1 MSGHSKWAQIKHKKA
16 STDAK
21 KSAVFSKLT
30 AFITIAAKEKGG
42 DISSNPKLRMAIE
55 KAKSF
60 NMPAENIE
68 RAIKKGTGELE
79 GQILEELFIEAYAEN
94 GKPLLI
100 TAVTDNK
107 NRTIS
112 EIKHI
117 LSNFEGKMANSGSVK
132 WMFEEKGQIILE
144 KQKISDESELTLI
157 ESGAEDFKE
166 ENETTI
172 IICKP
177 ENLEKLKEAILK
189 SGYKI
194 SESLVTFLPKNPE
207 TIPEEEKNH
216 LIKLFEALDDQQDV
230 AEIYSTITF

>member
-1 MSGHSKWAQIKHKKA
+1 
-16 STDAK
+16 
-21 KSAVFSKLT
+21 
-30 AFITIAAKEKGG
+30 
-42 DISSNPKLRMAIE
+42 
-55 KAKSF
+55 
-60 NMPAENIE
+60 MPADNIE

-79 GQILEELFIEAYAEN
+79 GLVLEELFIEAYAAN

-100 TAVTDNK
+100 TAITDNK

-117 LSNFEGKMANSGSVK
+117 LGSFEGKMANSGSVK
-132 WMFEEKGQIILE
+132 WLFEEKGQIILE
-144 KQKISDESELTLI
+144 GQKINDELELALI

-166 ENETTI
+166 EGETSI

-177 ENLEKLKEAILK
+177 ENLEKLKEIIIK

-194 SESLVTFLPKNPE
+194 SESSVAFLPKNQE
-207 TIPEEEKNH
+207 VVSEAEREH
-216 LIKLFEALDDQQDV
+216 LEKLFEALDDQQDV

>member
-1 MSGHSKWAQIKHKKA
+1 MSGHSKWSQIKNKKA

-21 KSAVFSKLT
+21 RSAVFSKLT
-30 AFITIAAKEKGG
+30 AFITVAAREKGG
-42 DISSNPKLRMAIE
+42 DMNSNPKLRMAVE

-60 NMPAENIE
+60 NMPADNIE

-79 GQILEELFIEAYAEN
+79 GLVLEELFIEAYAAN

-100 TAVTDNK
+100 TAITDNK

-117 LSNFEGKMANSGSVK
+117 LNSFEGKMANSGSVK
-132 WMFEEKGQIILE
+132 WLFEEKGQIILE
-144 KQKISDESELTLI
+144 EQKINDELELSLI

-166 ENETTI
+166 EGETSI

-177 ENLEKLKEAILK
+177 ENLEKLKEIIIK

-194 SESLVTFLPKNPE
+194 SESSVAFLPKNPE
-207 TIPEEEKNH
+207 VVAEAEREH
-216 LIKLFEALDDQQDV
+216 LEKLFEALDDQQDV

>member
-1 MSGHSKWAQIKHKKA
+1 MSGHSKWSQIKNKKA

-21 KSAVFSKLT
+21 RSAVFSKLT
-30 AFITIAAKEKGG
+30 AFITVAAREKGG
-42 DISSNPKLRMAIE
+42 DISSNPKLRMAVE

-79 GQILEELFIEAYAEN
+79 GLILEELFIEAYAAN

-100 TAVTDNK
+100 TAITDNK

-117 LSNFEGKMANSGSVK
+117 LNSFEGKMANSGSVK
-132 WMFEEKGQIILE
+132 WLFEEKGQIILE
-144 KQKISDESELTLI
+144 EQKISDELELALI

-166 ENETTI
+166 DGKTSI
-172 IICKP
+172 VICKP
-177 ENLEKLKEAILK
+177 ENLEKLKEIILK

-194 SESLVTFLPKNPE
+194 PESSVSFIPKNPE
-207 TIPEEEKNH
+207 VAAEAEREH
-216 LIKLFEALDDQQDV
+216 LEKLFEALDDQQDV

>member
-1 MSGHSKWAQIKHKKA
+1 MSGHSKWSQIKNKKA

-21 KSAVFSKLT
+21 RSAVFSKLT
-30 AFITIAAKEKGG
+30 AFITVAAREKGG
-42 DISSNPKLRMAIE
+42 DITSNPKLRMAVE

-60 NMPAENIE
+60 NMPADNIE

-79 GQILEELFIEAYAEN
+79 GLVLEELFIEAYAAN

-100 TAVTDNK
+100 TAITDNK

-117 LSNFEGKMANSGSVK
+117 LGGFEGKMANSGSVK
-132 WMFEEKGQIILE
+132 WLFEEKGQIILE
-144 KQKISDESELTLI
+144 EQKISDELELTLI

-166 ENETTI
+166 ENETAV

-177 ENLEKLKEAILK
+177 ENLEKLKELILK
-189 SGYKI
+189 SNNKI
-194 SESLVTFLPKNPE
+194 SESSVTFLPKNPE
-207 TIPEEEKNH
+207 VITEGEKEH
-216 LIKLFEALDDQQDV
+216 LEKLFEALDNQQDV

>member
-30 AFITIAAKEKGG
+30 ALITVAAREGGG
-42 DISSNPKLRMAIE
+42 DPSSNPKLRMAVE
-55 KAKSF
+55 KARSY

-79 GQILEELFIEAYAEN
+79 GQVLEELFIEAYGPN
-94 GKPLLI
+94 GRPILI
-100 TAVTDNK
+100 TAVTDSK

-117 LSNFEGKMANSGSVK
+117 LGTFDGKMAGSGSVK

-144 KQKISDESELTLI
+144 EQKINDELELLLI
-157 ESGAEDFKE
+157 EAGAEDIKKE
-166 ENETTI
+166 DETII

-177 ENLEKLKEAILK
+177 ENFEKLKEAILK
-189 SGYKI
+189 SGIKI
-194 SESLVTFLPKNPE
+194 SESSIAFLPKNPE
-207 TIPEEEKNH
+207 IVPEEEKEH
-216 LIKLFEALDDQQDV
+216 LSKLFEALDDHQDV